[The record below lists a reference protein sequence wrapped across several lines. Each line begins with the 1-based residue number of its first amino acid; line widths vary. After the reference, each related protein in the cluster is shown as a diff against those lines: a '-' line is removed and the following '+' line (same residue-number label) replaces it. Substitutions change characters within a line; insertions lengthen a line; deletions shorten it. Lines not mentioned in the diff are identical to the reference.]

1 MFDAAFSPDIQQ
13 LLHRARTESGGKY
26 PPELRTFALTLHFYS
41 PAAYEFVRSKFNDA
55 LPSQRTIREWYRSV
69 DGQPGF
75 TGEAFSFLEKLVQG
89 RSETLYCALIV
100 DDMSIRKHVE
110 LVGDRVVGYVDFGA
124 SLDDDSLPEATNV
137 CVYIVVGINMRLK
150 IPVGYFLIHSLTG
163 SERAEL
169 TKQCIE
175 RLESVKVQVVSL
187 TFDGASSNF
196 TMAKCL
202 GAELKP
208 DPVEFSTSFKNPVD
222 ESRDV
227 HILLDPCHMI
237 KLIRNS
243 LATMCYITDVDGNH
257 IKWAYIKALEA
268 LQREEGLRLGN
279 KLTKVHMQ
287 WEKQKMKVRLA
298 VQALSA
304 SVADALEFCEQTL
317 KLPQF
322 RGASATAKFV
332 RVFDHLF
339 DLLNSRNA
347 FAKSYKAPLRKQN
360 EPCWKQFFADA
371 REYICALKDPFGRP
385 LLQGTKRTGFVG
397 FLVCIQSTESIFK
410 ELVHEG
416 QLNYLLTHK
425 MSQDHAETFFGCV
438 RGRGGFNNNPTAA
451 QFMAAYK
458 RLLVQ
463 TEVRSSTSGNCSQ
476 DIVSILGASASATTF
491 CATTEVTSRRC
502 AILQPED
509 HDYTDRI
516 DYPESL
522 STFVCSVVPYIAG
535 FVARK
540 IATTNT
546 CELCIEALHGADTS
560 LLVRQKN
567 RGGLFYPS
575 EDVVSLCET
584 AEKGLR
590 RLQASTQC
598 LKNIHA
604 NTKQLVLEILS
615 QSLEKRWFSQLEQHL
630 FDVDV
635 LDNHIYNLSKQV
647 LELYIK
653 IRLHHMT
660 KERSRELVKDK
671 VRSLLSRLVIFRNQ

>member
-1 MFDAAFSPDIQQ
+1 
-13 LLHRARTESGGKY
+13 
-26 PPELRTFALTLHFYS
+26 
-41 PAAYEFVRSKFNDA
+41 
-55 LPSQRTIREWYRSV
+55 
-69 DGQPGF
+69 
-75 TGEAFSFLEKLVQG
+75 
-89 RSETLYCALIV
+89 
-100 DDMSIRKHVE
+100 
-110 LVGDRVVGYVDFGA
+110 
-124 SLDDDSLPEATNV
+124 
-137 CVYIVVGINMRLK
+137 
-150 IPVGYFLIHSLTG
+150 
-163 SERAEL
+163 
-169 TKQCIE
+169 
-175 RLESVKVQVVSL
+175 
-187 TFDGASSNF
+187 
-196 TMAKCL
+196 
-202 GAELKP
+202 
-208 DPVEFSTSFKNPVD
+208 
-222 ESRDV
+222 
-227 HILLDPCHMI
+227 
-237 KLIRNS
+237 
-243 LATMCYITDVDGNH
+243 
-257 IKWAYIKALEA
+257 
-268 LQREEGLRLGN
+268 
-279 KLTKVHMQ
+279 
-287 WEKQKMKVRLA
+287 
-298 VQALSA
+298 
-304 SVADALEFCEQTL
+304 
-317 KLPQF
+317 
-322 RGASATAKFV
+322 
-332 RVFDHLF
+332 
-339 DLLNSRNA
+339 
-347 FAKSYKAPLRKQN
+347 
-360 EPCWKQFFADA
+360 
-371 REYICALKDPFGRP
+371 
-385 LLQGTKRTGFVG
+385 
-397 FLVCIQSTESIFK
+397 
-410 ELVHEG
+410 
-416 QLNYLLTHK
+416 
-425 MSQDHAETFFGCV
+425 
-438 RGRGGFNNNPTAA
+438 
-451 QFMAAYK
+451 MAAYK

-671 VRSLLSRLVIFRNQ
+671 VRGAVSTFDPIRTSSILYTKRVIETDSQQWQRCTKSR

>member
-1 MFDAAFSPDIQQ
+1 MCLFQVKRKRPAPKPRGCSPAQQQEALNTEDHVTVSPSKQWYKTKLQETEDERLHLKKKIKTLQQSKRRLTQKKITAEEIIRGIEEQKLLSEEGSKMFDAAFSPDIQQ

-268 LQREEGLRLGN
+268 LQR
-279 KLTKVHMQ
+279 
-287 WEKQKMKVRLA
+287 
-298 VQALSA
+298 
-304 SVADALEFCEQTL
+304 
-317 KLPQF
+317 
-322 RGASATAKFV
+322 
-332 RVFDHLF
+332 
-339 DLLNSRNA
+339 
-347 FAKSYKAPLRKQN
+347 
-360 EPCWKQFFADA
+360 
-371 REYICALKDPFGRP
+371 GR
-385 LLQGTKRTGFVG
+385 
-397 FLVCIQSTESIFK
+397 
-410 ELVHEG
+410 
-416 QLNYLLTHK
+416 
-425 MSQDHAETFFGCV
+425 A
-438 RGRGGFNNNPTAA
+438 
-451 QFMAAYK
+451 
-458 RLLVQ
+458 
-463 TEVRSSTSGNCSQ
+463 
-476 DIVSILGASASATTF
+476 
-491 CATTEVTSRRC
+491 
-502 AILQPED
+502 
-509 HDYTDRI
+509 
-516 DYPESL
+516 
-522 STFVCSVVPYIAG
+522 
-535 FVARK
+535 
-540 IATTNT
+540 
-546 CELCIEALHGADTS
+546 
-560 LLVRQKN
+560 
-567 RGGLFYPS
+567 
-575 EDVVSLCET
+575 
-584 AEKGLR
+584 
-590 RLQASTQC
+590 
-598 LKNIHA
+598 
-604 NTKQLVLEILS
+604 
-615 QSLEKRWFSQLEQHL
+615 
-630 FDVDV
+630 
-635 LDNHIYNLSKQV
+635 
-647 LELYIK
+647 
-653 IRLHHMT
+653 
-660 KERSRELVKDK
+660 
-671 VRSLLSRLVIFRNQ
+671 